1 MGLFDIFRK
10 KKTMT
15 LGEVVKKMKKE
26 GYSDKE
32 IKEKLMGEMTEK
44 VLGGIGVSDERIE
57 ELKNEYKEEKD
68 TPSVEGHSNV
78 EFRWVIGKCDI
89 DDDER
94 EYILAECGKNFI
106 NKDGVCENCLSRKD
120 EIDTMEYWKLV
131 GLPQSGFSMCQ
142 YGCGCK
148 LVEVKN

>member
-1 MGLFDIFRK
+1 MKRFLPLLFLSVINADSPITSTDFYK
-10 KKTMT
+10 AY
-15 LGEVVKKMKKE
+15 LHIP
-26 GYSDKE
+26 E
-32 IKEKLMGEMTEK
+32 IEEAHE
-44 VLGGIGVSDERIE
+44 IGVSDERIE

-78 EFRWVIGKCDI
+78 EFRWVVGKCDI
-89 DDDER
+89 DDDTR
-94 EYILAECGKNFI
+94 DYIITEKGKNFI
-106 NKDGVCENCLSRKD
+106 NKDGVCEDCLSRKD

-148 LVEVKN
+148 LVEVKK